1 MNSLFGY
8 LKRASA
14 KKIAEFILFGTE
26 SDNTETDSQLEKE
39 CFQAVDFQDKFMLT
53 LLHDKTGESKE
64 FNDYSA
70 LSFDVQMSYFRLGMK
85 AGMQIATDL
94 ELGRL

>member
-8 LKRASA
+8 LKRARA
-14 KKIAEFILFGTE
+14 KEIAEFILFGTE
-26 SDNTETDSQLEKE
+26 SDNDKTGSLLEKE
-39 CFQAVDFQDKFMLT
+39 CFTTVEVQDKFILA
-53 LLHDKTGESKE
+53 LLNDKTGESKE
-64 FNDYSA
+64 FDDFST
-70 LSFDVQMSYFRLGMK
+70 LSLNVQMSYFRLGMK